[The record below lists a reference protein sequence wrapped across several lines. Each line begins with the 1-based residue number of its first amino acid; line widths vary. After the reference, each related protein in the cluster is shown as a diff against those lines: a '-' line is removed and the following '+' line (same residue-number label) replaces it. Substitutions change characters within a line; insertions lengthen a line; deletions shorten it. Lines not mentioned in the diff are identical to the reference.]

1 MRLNKGEGVMFQPGM
16 VGPSTIDL
24 THDAEYGVP
33 RLLRVPHG
41 RQFARNLIFSQHCSY
56 STRIRVPAPR
66 VIFLHSS

>member
-33 RLLRVPHG
+33 RLLVYPISFNSR
-41 RQFARNLIFSQHCSY
+41 AI
-56 STRIRVPAPR
+56 
-66 VIFLHSS
+66 

>member
-33 RLLRVPHG
+33 RLLVYPMAANSR
-41 RQFARNLIFSQHCSY
+41 AISQRASAF
-56 STRIRVPAPR
+56 RLPA
-66 VIFLHSS
+66 